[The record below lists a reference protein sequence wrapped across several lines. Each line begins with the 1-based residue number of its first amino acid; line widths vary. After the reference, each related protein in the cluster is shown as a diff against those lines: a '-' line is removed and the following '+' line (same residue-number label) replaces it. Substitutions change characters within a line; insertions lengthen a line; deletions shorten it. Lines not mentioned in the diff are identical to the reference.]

1 MAEGESLLCQLY
13 RNSLTNL
20 SSNRKNKQIL
30 SKTRRDVGL
39 LSEFLKSKQEN
50 RKMEEIQPQELN
62 DFLSEF
68 ILTVKRKDGG
78 DYEPSSLRGVIANF
92 NRHLKN
98 VKCSKSIVEDRE
110 FKQTRKALDARLA
123 NSWKKKAKETDH
135 LQSNSD
141 DEVSV
146 L

>member
-1 MAEGESLLCQLY
+1 M
-13 RNSLTNL
+13 
-20 SSNRKNKQIL
+20 L

-39 LSEFLKSKQEN
+39 LSEFLKSKQEH
-50 RKMEEIQPQELN
+50 RKIGEIKPQELN

-98 VKCSKSIVEDRE
+98 VKYSEGIVEDRE

-123 NSWKKKAKETDH
+123 NS
-135 LQSNSD
+135 
-141 DEVSV
+141 
-146 L
+146 